1 MLHCRDFPGGSVI
14 GNPSCSAG
22 DRGSISGQGTKIQQ
36 HAAEQLSP
44 CAAPEE
50 PVSHNRRVRTP
61 QYPT

>member
-1 MLHCRDFPGGSVI
+1 MI

-36 HAAEQLSP
+36 HATEQLNP

-50 PVSHNRRVRTP
+50 SVSHNWRVRTL
-61 QYPT
+61 QDPT